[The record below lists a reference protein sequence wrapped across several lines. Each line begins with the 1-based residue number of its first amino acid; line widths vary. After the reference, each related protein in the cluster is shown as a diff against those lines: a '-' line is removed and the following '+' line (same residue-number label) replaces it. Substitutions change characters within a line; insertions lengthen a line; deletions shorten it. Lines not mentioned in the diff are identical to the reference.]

1 MIKTEISSTSS
12 NWLKLKNVDSKNYN
26 ARCLGALPQ
35 ESILAIIGWALRVS
49 YWFKQG
55 KTWIIGDY
63 FWLDDG
69 NPLGLIEEEFFL
81 SLKILSHV
89 ANENVCDF
97 QLQSVYNG
105 EMGRIGFIK
114 IR

>member
-1 MIKTEISSTSS
+1 MLRRLAAGVDTCYY
-12 NWLKLKNVDSKNYN
+12 WLGL
-26 ARCLGALPQ
+26 
-35 ESILAIIGWALRVS
+35 E
-49 YWFKQG
+49 
-55 KTWIIGDY
+55 
-63 FWLDDG
+63 DDG

-97 QLQSVYNG
+97 QLQNVYNG